1 MIHIFNFKHM
11 TIFLL
16 MKPTSF
22 RSNTIMATTN
32 TETKDPTMDNS
43 EQPVNQEATNTMPMD
58 QVPISD
64 T

>member
-1 MIHIFNFKHM
+1 
-11 TIFLL
+11 

-43 EQPVNQEATNTMPMD
+43 EQPDNQEATNTMPMD

-64 T
+64 I